1 MKFAI
6 VWVLLINLIS
16 KNARFCCHFEWLFH
30 LITILLLNNVYYTK
44 WIYPLDL
51 IGLVYTLRKLYRVSI
66 ETDKMIISLMPEHYS
81 WFRNLILYTKILLIR
96 AREVQAFNKLEPE
109 LLFDY
114 KTAGLRKK
122 DQFCQVAYSLFAFL
136 VYTNLIETLDEVTFL
151 TKMHVN
157 LEQLKYL
164 ISKYLKGR
172 RKIKVGTYDL
182 EFRETEDIQRVE
194 AQPNNEYNEMNV
206 KDFDSYWLMLNKIHK

>member
-1 MKFAI
+1 MNNSK
-6 VWVLLINLIS
+6 NLIFLKDLQFLKINDNIS
-16 KNARFCCHFEWLFH
+16 LFGNIDRLTKVKNKTLS
-30 LITILLLNNVYYTK
+30 TNMNNFIEKVNENKKVTWNSIVFYVR

-51 IGLVYTLRKLYRVSI
+51 IGLLYTLRKSYRVSI

-81 WFRNLILYTKILLIR
+81 WFRNLTLYTKILLIR
-96 AREVQAFNKLEPE
+96 AREVQAFNKIEPE
-109 LLFDY
+109 LLFDF

-122 DQFCQVAYSLFAFL
+122 DQFCQVAYAIFAFL

-182 EFRETEDIQRVE
+182 EYRGTKHYQ
-194 AQPNNEYNEMNV
+194 
-206 KDFDSYWLMLNKIHK
+206 